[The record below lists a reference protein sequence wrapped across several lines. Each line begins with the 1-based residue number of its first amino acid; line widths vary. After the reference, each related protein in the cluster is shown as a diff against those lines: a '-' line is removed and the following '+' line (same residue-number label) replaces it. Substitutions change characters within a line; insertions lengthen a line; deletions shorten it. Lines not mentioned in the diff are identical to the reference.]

1 MKENN
6 ALRVKLHEKNYE
18 DTYKENEMMKMEL
31 KNMYMLVEENKE
43 LKAELDHQKNLTYED
58 RMKEMAKENE

>member
-1 MKENN
+1 M
-6 ALRVKLHEKNYE
+6 HEKNYA

-43 LKAELDHQKNLTYED
+43 LKEELDHQKNLTYED